1 MLLGADSGN
10 YHSEAK
16 KQFAHKESG
25 YQSVDKNRV
34 LDFKAA
40 HFKVGFPEEEPQKMS
55 EAQANYNAK
64 PL

>member
-1 MLLGADSGN
+1 M
-10 YHSEAK
+10 
-16 KQFAHKESG
+16 
-25 YQSVDKNRV
+25 DKNRV

-55 EAQANYNAK
+55 EAQANYNTK